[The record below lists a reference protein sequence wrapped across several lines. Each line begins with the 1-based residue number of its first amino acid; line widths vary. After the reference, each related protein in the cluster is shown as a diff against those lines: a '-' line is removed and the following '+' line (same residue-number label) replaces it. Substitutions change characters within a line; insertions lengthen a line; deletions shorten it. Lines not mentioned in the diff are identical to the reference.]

1 MVSDEDS
8 SNISN
13 VESRLRNAAYD
24 AVAGVN
30 DIQRAIDDQKIGR
43 LRSVR
48 SWRRTSYGPKG
59 DQTGI
64 CLRRGACRLRH
75 TFVHQHTGDDWGKA
89 QSQECPEPLHLVLSL

>member
-1 MVSDEDS
+1 VIVVMVSDEDS
-8 SNISN
+8 SDISDI
-13 VESRLRNAAYD
+13 EPRLRNAAYD

-30 DIQRAIDDQKIGR
+30 DIQPAIDDQKIGR

-64 CLRRGACRLRH
+64 RSLRSGARCLRH
-75 TFVHQHTGDDWGKA
+75 TFVHKHTGDD
-89 QSQECPEPLHLVLSL
+89 